1 MGDGMLA
8 YFGYPQA
15 HEHDAER
22 AVQAGLG
29 IVEATPKLVTSDRRK
44 TFRAGRRQRKRL
56 KLRRPPKGFSEGTA

>member
-22 AVQAGLG
+22 AGLG
-29 IVEATPKLVTSDRRK
+29 IVEATPKIVTSDRRK
-44 TFRAGRRQRKRL
+44 TFRAGRRQRNRL
-56 KLRRPPKGFSEGTA
+56 KLRRPPERLFRRRRVT